1 MKILVLRDTFTD
13 KTTLGEL
20 FVDDKFECNTLEDKV
35 RPLGEKVYGQTA
47 IPTGTYEVII
57 DLSNRFKIEL
67 PRLLNVPMFD
77 GIRIHPGNKAED
89 TDGCILV
96 GVTRS
101 KDWVGQSKIA
111 FNRLFDK
118 MEKAYQ
124 LKETITIEI
133 KNGER

>member
-13 KTTLGEL
+13 KTTLGKL
-20 FVDDKFECNTLEDKV
+20 FVDGKYECNTLEDKV
-35 RPLGEKVYGQTA
+35 RPDGEKVYGQTA
-47 IPTGTYEVII
+47 IPAGTYDVII

-67 PRLLNVPMFD
+67 PRLLNVPMFE

-111 FNRLFDK
+111 FNRLFDQ

-124 LKETITIEI
+124 LKEPITIEI